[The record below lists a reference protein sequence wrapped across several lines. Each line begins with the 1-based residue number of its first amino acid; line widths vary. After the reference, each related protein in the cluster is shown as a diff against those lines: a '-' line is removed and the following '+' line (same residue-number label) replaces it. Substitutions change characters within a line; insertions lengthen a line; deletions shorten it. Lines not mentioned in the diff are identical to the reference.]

1 MKLYGFPSS
10 PNTRKVQAVVEAL
23 EMPVEF
29 HMVDL
34 GKGDQ
39 RKPEYLALN
48 PTGRAP
54 TLVDGDFVLWES
66 NAIMQYLA
74 SKRPNSLWPDDR
86 KTQADIN
93 RWLCWQLGHW
103 NEGTGRLIFQRLV
116 KPLLKIGEPDAA
128 EIKRGEELFRRDAA
142 VLDSWLARR
151 KFLVGS
157 GVTLAD
163 FAVAAPL
170 MYIAEAQLPVENYP
184 NLMAWYARIEAQP
197 GWQKSRPQS

>member
-1 MKLYGFPSS
+1 MKLYGFPPS
-10 PNTRKVQAVVEAL
+10 PNTRKVQAVIEAL

-29 HMVDL
+29 QVVDL
-34 GKGDQ
+34 GKGEQ

-74 SKRPNSLWPDDR
+74 SRRPNSLWPDDR

-128 EIKRGEELFRRDAA
+128 EIKRGDELFRRDAA
-142 VLDSWLARR
+142 VLDNWLARR
-151 KFLVGS
+151 KYLVGS

-170 MYIAEAQLPVENYP
+170 MHVSPAQLPVENYP
-184 NLMAWYARIEAQP
+184 NLMAWYARIEAEP
-197 GWQKSRPQS
+197 GWKKSQPQM

>member
-1 MKLYGFPSS
+1 MKLYGFPPS
-10 PNTRKVQAVVEAL
+10 PNTRKVQAVIEAL

-29 HMVDL
+29 QVVDL
-34 GKGDQ
+34 GKGEQ

-74 SKRPNSLWPDDR
+74 SRRPNSLWPDDR

-128 EIKRGEELFRRDAA
+128 EIKRGDELFRRDAA
-142 VLDSWLARR
+142 VLDNWLARR
-151 KFLVGS
+151 EYLVGS

-170 MYIAEAQLPVENYP
+170 MHVTPAQLPVEHYP
-184 NLMAWYARIEAQP
+184 NLMAWYARIEAEP
-197 GWQKSRPQS
+197 GWKKSQPQM